1 LFSIIGKLSLRYEL
15 KPQNNKNSN
24 LICKFAFLNQNSNKQ
39 TMALQSINPTT
50 TKAWQELQ
58 KHFQEMQTA
67 SMKTMFQED
76 SNRTEKFHIQWN
88 DFLVDYSKN
97 IINQQTIDL
106 LLQLAEEVNL
116 KDAISQYFKGDSI
129 NQTENRAVL
138 HTALRANESDSVLV
152 DNQNVIPEIF
162 EVKAKIKIFTN
173 EVVNGDRKGF
183 TGKEFTDI
191 VNIGIGGSDL
201 GPAMVVEAL
210 QFYKNHLNVH
220 FVSNVD
226 GDHVQEIIKKLNP
239 ETTLFVIVSKT
250 FTTQETLTNSET
262 IRKWFLKSASQDDVA
277 KHFVAVSTNIK
288 NVTEFGINPEN
299 VFPMWDWVGGRFSL
313 WSAVG
318 LSISLAV
325 GFDNFDKLLKGANDM
340 DNHFKSATFDKNIPI
355 VLALLSIW
363 YNNFF
368 GAESEALIPYTQY
381 LQKLAPYLQQGIM
394 ESNGKS
400 IGRDGK
406 PVNYQTGTII
416 WGEPGTN
423 SQHAFFQLI
432 HQGTK
437 LIPTDFIGFVKPLYG
452 DKDHHDKLM
461 SNFFAQTEAL
471 LNGKTSE
478 QVQAEF
484 DKQNLSID
492 KTEYLRPFKVF
503 AGNKPTNTL
512 LINKL
517 TPETLGALVAMYEHK
532 IFVQGVIWNIF
543 SYDQWGV
550 ELGKQLANAVLEE
563 INSKEIKN
571 HDGSTTFL
579 LKHFIKQ

>member
-1 LFSIIGKLSLRYEL
+1 
-15 KPQNNKNSN
+15 
-24 LICKFAFLNQNSNKQ
+24 
-39 TMALQSINPTT
+39 MALPKINPTKT
-50 TKAWQELQ
+50 NAWQQLEN
-58 KHFQEMQTA
+58 HFLE
-67 SMKTMFQED
+67 MKTVSMPELFQNDKE
-76 SNRTEKFHIQWN
+76 RAEKFHLQWD

-97 IINQQTIDL
+97 KINQETVNL
-106 LLQLAEEVNL
+106 LLKLADEVQLKA
-116 KDAISQYFKGDSI
+116 AISSYFGGDAI

-138 HTALRANESDSVLV
+138 HMALRAQETASYLV
-152 DNQNVIPEIF
+152 DGKNVMPEIF
-162 EVKAKIKIFTN
+162 EVKNKIKQFTN
-173 EVVNGDRKGF
+173 EVLNGDRKGF
-183 TGKEFTDI
+183 TGKPFTDI

-226 GDHVQEIIKKLNP
+226 GDHVNEIIKKLNP

-262 IRKWFLKSASQDDVA
+262 IRTWFLKSATQNDVA
-277 KHFVAVSTNIK
+277 KHFVAVSTNIQK
-288 NVTEFGINPEN
+288 VTDFGINPEN
-299 VFPMWDWVGGRFSL
+299 VFPMWDWVGGRFSM

-325 GFDNFDKLLKGANDM
+325 GFENFDGLLKGANKM
-340 DNHFKSATFDKNIPI
+340 DNHFQTTNFDKNIPVI
-355 VLALLSIW
+355 LALLSIW

-406 PVNYQTGTII
+406 PVDYQTGTII

-452 DKDHHDKLM
+452 DIDHHDKLM

-471 LNGKTSE
+471 LNGKTE
-478 QVQAEF
+478 AQV
-484 DKQNLSID
+484 
-492 KTEYLRPFKVF
+492 KTEFEKQGITSEKAAFLLPFKVF
-503 AGNKPTNTL
+503 EGNKPTNTL
-512 LINKL
+512 LIQKL
-517 TPETLGALVAMYEHK
+517 TPETLGSLVALYEHK
-532 IFVQGVIWNIF
+532 IFVQGIIWNIF

-550 ELGKQLANAVLEE
+550 ELGKQLASSILEE
-563 INSKEIKN
+563 IHSNTLNN
-571 HDGSTTFL
+571 HDSSTEML
-579 LKHFIKQ
+579 LKQYLKK

>member
-1 LFSIIGKLSLRYEL
+1 
-15 KPQNNKNSN
+15 
-24 LICKFAFLNQNSNKQ
+24 
-39 TMALQSINPTT
+39 MALQKINPTQT
-50 TKAWQELQ
+50 EAWQKIQSHFETMKSVQMKELFV
-58 KHFQEMQTA
+58 K
-67 SMKTMFQED
+67 D
-76 SNRTEKFHIQWN
+76 NNRTEKMHLQWN

-97 IINQQTIDL
+97 IATQETIDL
-106 LLQLAEEVNL
+106 LLDLAIKVDL
-116 KDAISQYFKGDSI
+116 KDAISKYFDGDLI

-138 HTALRANESDSVLV
+138 HTALRATENTAVMVDGVNVMPEVFSVK
-152 DNQNVIPEIF
+152 N
-162 EVKAKIKIFTN
+162 KIKNFSN
-173 EVVNGDRKGF
+173 EVISGERKGF
-183 TGKEFTDI
+183 SGKQFTDI

-201 GPAMVVEAL
+201 GPAMIVEAL

-226 GDHVQEIIKKLNP
+226 GDHVNEIIKKLNP

-250 FTTQETLTNSET
+250 FTTQETLSNAET
-262 IRKWFLKSASQDDVA
+262 IRSWFLKSAKQEDVA
-277 KHFVAVSTNIK
+277 KHFVAVSTNIQR
-288 NVTEFGINPEN
+288 VTEFGINPTN

-318 LSISLAV
+318 LSVSLAV
-325 GFDNFDKLLKGANDM
+325 GFDNFDKLLKGANQM
-340 DNHFKSATFDKNIPI
+340 DEHFKNESFDKNIP
-355 VLALLSIW
+355 VMLALLSIW

-437 LIPTDFIGFVKPLYG
+437 LIPTDFIGFKEALYG
-452 DKDHHDKLM
+452 NKDHHDKLM

-471 LNGKTSE
+471 LMGKTE
-478 QVQAEF
+478 AQVKAEF
-484 DKQNLSID
+484 EKQGISGEKADFL
-492 KTEYLRPFKVF
+492 LPFKVF
-503 AGNKPTNTL
+503 SGNKPTNTL

-517 TPETLGALVAMYEHK
+517 TPESLGALVALYEHK

-550 ELGKQLANAVLEE
+550 ELGKQLANTILDE
-563 INSKEIKN
+563 IVTKKVQL
-571 HDGSTTFL
+571 HDSSTAFL
-579 LKHFIKQ
+579 LKNYLN

>member
-1 LFSIIGKLSLRYEL
+1 
-15 KPQNNKNSN
+15 
-24 LICKFAFLNQNSNKQ
+24 
-39 TMALQSINPTT
+39 MALESINPSGTQ
-50 TKAWQELQ
+50 AWQNLR
-58 KHFQEMQTA
+58 KHFEDMQYVSMQEL
-67 SMKTMFQED
+67 FQKED
-76 SNRTEKFHIQWN
+76 KRAANFHIQWN

-97 IINQQTIDL
+97 LITKETMQYLLDLTQEVELKEAISKYFEGDIIN
-106 LLQLAEEVNL
+106 
-116 KDAISQYFKGDSI
+116 K
-129 NQTENRAVL
+129 TEGRAVL
-138 HTALRANESDSVLV
+138 HTALRAPESANIKV
-152 DNQNVIPEIF
+152 DGQNVMPEIYS
-162 EVKAKIKIFTN
+162 VKNKIKNFTN
-173 EVVNGDRKGF
+173 EVVSGERKGF
-183 TGKEFTDI
+183 TGKAFTDV

-210 QFYKNHLNVH
+210 QFYKNHLNLH

-226 GDHVQEIIKKLNP
+226 GDHVNEILKKVNP

-250 FTTQETLTNSET
+250 FTTQETLTNAET
-262 IRKWFLKSASQDDVA
+262 IRSWFLQSGTQNDVA
-277 KHFVAVSTNIK
+277 KHFVAVSTNIQK
-288 NVTEFGINPEN
+288 VTEFGIHESNI
-299 VFPMWDWVGGRFSL
+299 FPMWDWVGGRFSL

-325 GFDNFDKLLKGANDM
+325 GFENFDKLLKGANQM
-340 DNHFKSATFDKNIPI
+340 DEHFKTAKFDQNIPV
-355 VLALLSIW
+355 VLALLTIW
-363 YNNFF
+363 YNNFY

-400 IGRDGK
+400 VDREGN

-452 DKDHHDKLM
+452 NHDHHDKLM

-471 LNGKTSE
+471 LNGKSAE

-484 DKQNLSID
+484 DNQGISPEKAAFL
-492 KTEYLRPFKVF
+492 LPFKVF
-503 AGNKPTNTL
+503 SGSRPTNTL
-512 LINKL
+512 LIEKL
-517 TPETLGALVAMYEHK
+517 TPETLGSLVAMYEHK

-550 ELGKQLANAVLEE
+550 ELGKQLANSILDE
-563 INSKEIKN
+563 INSKKVN
-571 HDGSTTFL
+571 KHDSSTTFL
-579 LKHFIKQ
+579 LNHFLNKK

>member
-1 LFSIIGKLSLRYEL
+1 
-15 KPQNNKNSN
+15 
-24 LICKFAFLNQNSNKQ
+24 
-39 TMALQSINPTT
+39 MALHSKNPSQID
-50 TKAWQELQ
+50 AWQKIQSHFETIKSVQMQ
-58 KHFQEMQTA
+58 KLFA
-67 SMKTMFQED
+67 ND
-76 SNRTEKFHIQWN
+76 SNRAEKMHIQWN

-97 IINQQTIDL
+97 IATQETIDL
-106 LLQLAEEVNL
+106 LLELAHKVDL
-116 KDAISQYFKGDSI
+116 KDAISKYFKGDLI
-129 NQTENRAVL
+129 NQTEDRAVL
-138 HTALRANESDSVLV
+138 HTALRATENSVVLV
-152 DNQNVIPEIF
+152 DGINVMPEIF
-162 EVKAKIKIFTN
+162 SVKNKMKNFSN
-173 EVVNGDRKGF
+173 EIISGERKGF
-183 TGKEFTDI
+183 SGKQFTDI

-201 GPAMVVEAL
+201 GPAMIVEAL

-226 GDHVQEIIKKLNP
+226 GDHVNEVIKKLNP

-250 FTTQETLTNSET
+250 FTTQETLSNAET
-262 IRKWFLKSASQDDVA
+262 IRSWFLQFATQEDVA

-288 NVTEFGINPEN
+288 KVTEFGINPVN

-318 LSISLAV
+318 LSVSLAV

-340 DNHFKSATFDKNIPI
+340 DEHFKNESFDKNIPVI
-355 VLALLSIW
+355 LALLSIW

-437 LIPTDFIGFVKPLYG
+437 LIPTDFIGFKEALYG
-452 DKDHHDKLM
+452 NKDHHDKLM

-471 LNGKTSE
+471 LMGKTE
-478 QVQAEF
+478 AQVKTEF
-484 DKQNLSID
+484 DAQGITHEKAAFL
-492 KTEYLRPFKVF
+492 LPFKVF
-503 AGNKPTNTL
+503 SGNKPTNTL
-512 LINKL
+512 LISKL
-517 TPETLGALVAMYEHK
+517 TPETLGALVALYEHK

-550 ELGKQLANAVLEE
+550 ELGKQLANKILEE
-563 INSKEIKN
+563 IVTKKVTQ
-571 HDGSTTFL
+571 HDSSTTFL
-579 LKHFIKQ
+579 LKKYLN

>member
-1 LFSIIGKLSLRYEL
+1 
-15 KPQNNKNSN
+15 
-24 LICKFAFLNQNSNKQ
+24 
-39 TMALQSINPTT
+39 MALSAINPTQT
-50 TKAWQELQ
+50 IAWKKLQ
-58 KHFQEMQTA
+58 SHFETMKNVRMQDLFANEPTRA
-67 SMKTMFQED
+67 
-76 SNRTEKFHIQWN
+76 EKMHLEWN

-97 IINQQTIDL
+97 IVTKETMDL
-106 LLQLAEEVNL
+106 LLELANEVHL
-116 KDAISQYFKGDSI
+116 KEAIAKYIGGDVI

-138 HTALRANESDSVLV
+138 HTALRAKENAFVQVDGVNVL
-152 DNQNVIPEIF
+152 PEIYA
-162 EVKAKIKIFTN
+162 VKNKIKQFSN
-173 EVVNGDRKGF
+173 EIISGQRKGY
-183 TGKEFTDI
+183 TGKPFTDV

-201 GPAMVVEAL
+201 GPAMIVEAL
-210 QFYKNHLNVH
+210 QYYKNPLNVH

-226 GDHVQEIIKKLNP
+226 GDHVNEILKKVNP

-250 FTTQETLTNSET
+250 FTTQETLSNAET
-262 IRKWFLKSASQDDVA
+262 IRSWFLQSAAQDDVA
-277 KHFVAVSTNIK
+277 KHFVAVSTNIQK
-288 NVTEFGINPEN
+288 VTEFGINPDN
-299 VFPMWDWVGGRFSL
+299 IFPMWDWVGGRFSL

-325 GFDNFDKLLKGANDM
+325 GFDHFDQLLEGAHQM
-340 DNHFKSATFDKNIPI
+340 DEHFKNESFDKNIPV
-355 VLALLSIW
+355 VLALISIW

-437 LIPTDFIGFVKPLYG
+437 LIPTDFIGYKEALYG
-452 DKDHHDKLM
+452 NKDHHDKLM

-471 LNGKTSE
+471 LMGKTE
-478 QVQAEF
+478 TQVKAEF
-484 DKQNLSID
+484 QLQGISGEKAQFL
-492 KTEYLRPFKVF
+492 LPFKVF

-512 LINKL
+512 LIQKL
-517 TPETLGALVAMYEHK
+517 TPATLGALVALYEHK
-532 IFVQGVIWNIF
+532 IFVQGIIWNIF

-550 ELGKQLANAVLEE
+550 ELGKQLANSILNE
-563 INSKEIKN
+563 IVENEPQP
-571 HDGSTTFL
+571 HDCSTTFL
-579 LKHFIKQ
+579 LKKYSNS

>member
-1 LFSIIGKLSLRYEL
+1 
-15 KPQNNKNSN
+15 
-24 LICKFAFLNQNSNKQ
+24 
-39 TMALQSINPTT
+39 MALPKVNPSQTA
-50 TKAWQELQ
+50 AWQQIQL
-58 KHFQEMQTA
+58 HFEKMQAT
-67 SMKTMFQED
+67 SMKDLFASD
-76 SNRTEKFHIQWN
+76 ANRAEKFHIQWN

-97 IINQQTIDL
+97 IVSQETLDL
-106 LLQLAEEVNL
+106 LLNLANEVEL
-116 KDAISQYFKGDSI
+116 KQAITSYFQGDLI

-138 HTALRANESDSVLV
+138 HTALRAKESANVLV
-152 DNQNVIPEIF
+152 DGVNVMPEVYS
-162 EVKAKIKIFTN
+162 VKNKIKNFSN
-173 EVVNGDRKGF
+173 EVISGNKKGF
-183 TGKEFTDI
+183 TGKPFTDI

-201 GPAMVVEAL
+201 GPAMIVEAL

-226 GDHVQEIIKKLNP
+226 GDHVNEVIKKLNP
-239 ETTLFVIVSKT
+239 ETTLFVVVSKT
-250 FTTQETLTNSET
+250 FTTQETLSNAET
-262 IRKWFLKSASQDDVA
+262 IRSWFLQSASQDDVA
-277 KHFVAVSTNIK
+277 KHFVAVSTNIQK
-288 NVTEFGINPEN
+288 VTEFGINPGN

-325 GFDNFDKLLKGANDM
+325 GFNNFDSLLKGANEM
-340 DNHFKSATFDKNIPI
+340 DEHFKNESFEKNIPVI
-355 VLALLSIW
+355 LALLSIW

-437 LIPTDFIGFVKPLYG
+437 LIPTDFIGFKHSLHAN
-452 DKDHHDKLM
+452 KDHHDKLM

-471 LNGKTSE
+471 LMGKTE
-478 QVQAEF
+478 AQVKAEF
-484 DKQNLSID
+484 EKQGISGEKADFL
-492 KTEYLRPFKVF
+492 LPFKVF
-503 AGNKPTNTL
+503 SGNKPTNTI

-517 TPETLGALVAMYEHK
+517 TPESLGALVAMYEHK
-532 IFVQGVIWNIF
+532 IFVQGIIWNIF

-550 ELGKQLANAVLEE
+550 ELGKQLANSILEE
-563 INSKEIKN
+563 IQSKNVRHHDNST
-571 HDGSTTFL
+571 SFL
-579 LKHFIKQ
+579 LKKYLE